1 MEILKNRID
10 IKAGKM
16 TYGQRLTLHMIIESD
31 KSGKDKVNS
40 VFICLHGFIPDEEQY
55 SELVDYFR
63 DICDGIKY
71 WILQES
77 LLKYEPTLKEK
88 AKFNRIASVK
98 LNDKSTPTEKTINAL
113 ANEYNV
119 EPADVLN
126 WEYKKVF
133 DIFSNDL
140 EKYNQEVNCSQ
151 NN

>member
-1 MEILKNRID
+1 
-10 IKAGKM
+10 M
-16 TYGQRLTLHMIIESD
+16 TYGQWIKIRMIIDSD
-31 KSGKDKVNS
+31 KPGEDKVES
-40 VFICLHGFIPDEEQY
+40 VFKCLHGFIPDEEQY
-55 SELVDYFR
+55 SELIDYFR

-88 AKFNRIASVK
+88 AKFNRIASVQIH
-98 LNDKSTPTEKTINAL
+98 DKSTPTEKTINAL